1 MMTSTRTKLASAV
14 LALTLAMTACGGA
27 EPEVTVADTAPEAQ
41 TTETQ
46 ATESQTADTDT
57 AAPTEPSNDEAA
69 ATDAAPADSAAAGVG
84 EFRAVVTVDGQE
96 MTFDLWQCGETLGNF
111 YAAGVGADGTSADSE
126 IQLAWEE
133 PFPGDGE
140 DARLDNTFAVT
151 IDGVDTWKAGTKQ
164 GDVGAG
170 TWGSLDW
177 ALDGEVLTGT
187 ATLEHTW
194 GPSPGPARQASFVV
208 SCS

>member
-46 ATESQTADTDT
+46 ATESQTAETDT
-57 AAPTEPSNDEAA
+57 AAPAEPSNDEAA
-69 ATDAAPADSAAAGVG
+69 ATDTAADSAAAGVG

>member
-1 MMTSTRTKLASAV
+1 MMTPTRTKLASAV

-46 ATESQTADTDT
+46 ATESQTAETDT

-69 ATDAAPADSAAAGVG
+69 ATDTATDSAAAGVG

>member
-46 ATESQTADTDT
+46 ATESQTAETDT

-69 ATDAAPADSAAAGVG
+69 ATDTATDSAAAGVG